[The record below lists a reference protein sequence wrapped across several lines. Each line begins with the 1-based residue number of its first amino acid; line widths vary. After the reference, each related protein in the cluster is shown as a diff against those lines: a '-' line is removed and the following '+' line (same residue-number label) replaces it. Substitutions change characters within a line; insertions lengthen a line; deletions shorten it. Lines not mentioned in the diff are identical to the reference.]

1 MQDKFGDRMKMY
13 ESFETG
19 RKFMPLLPVVARID
33 GRSFS
38 KFTKGLNRPYDE
50 RMSQA
55 MINTT
60 KRLVE
65 ATNARVGYTQ
75 SDEIT
80 LGWYSDDAKSQIF
93 FDGRIF
99 KMTSQLA
106 ALATLYFYQS
116 IQELIPDYA
125 KKNPTFDAR
134 VWQLPNL
141 TEAANVFLWRE
152 WDATKNSVS
161 MAAHDNF
168 SHKQLHQKN
177 QSDMQEML
185 FQKGINWNDYPDFFK
200 RGTYVRRITRETKFS
215 SEDIEKLPKN
225 HAARTNPDL
234 VVTRSVVEV
243 IKDFPPLS
251 TIYNRVGVLFSG
263 AYILTESDKDLKDII
278 SYEKV
283 LND

>member
-19 RKFMPLLPVVARID
+19 RKFLPTLPVVARID

-38 KFTKGLNRPYDE
+38 KFTKGLERPYDTK
-50 RMSQA
+50 MSMA
-55 MINTT
+55 MIETT
-60 KRLVE
+60 RRLVE
-65 ATNARVGYTQ
+65 ATNAKVGYTQ

-80 LGWYSDDAKSQIF
+80 LAWHSDDVKSQIF

-106 ALATLYFYQS
+106 ALATLYFYQEVVKS
-116 IQELIPDYA
+116 FPEYA

-161 MAAHDNF
+161 MAAHDEF
-168 SHKQLHQKN
+168 SHKELHKKN
-177 QSDMQEML
+177 QADMQEML
-185 FQKGINWNDYPDFFK
+185 FQKNINWNNFPDFFK
-200 RGTYVRRITRETKFS
+200 RGTYIRRSTKNIKFS
-215 SEDIEKLPKN
+215 TEDIEKLPKN

-243 IKDFPPLS
+243 EKFFPILS
-251 TIYNRVGVLFSG
+251 TISNRVNVLFNG
-263 AYILTESDKDLKDII
+263 AIPIGSHLIREDYM
-278 SYEKV
+278 
-283 LND
+283 

>member
-13 ESFETG
+13 EGYETD
-19 RKFMPLLPVVARID
+19 RKFIPLLPVVARID

-38 KFTKGLNRPYDE
+38 KFTKGLNRPYDIY
-50 RMSQA
+50 MSNA
-55 MINTT
+55 MIETT
-60 KRLVE
+60 RRLVE
-65 ATNARVGYTQ
+65 ATNAKVGYTQ

-80 LGWYSDDAKSQIF
+80 LGWYSDDVKSQIF

-106 ALATLYFYQS
+106 ALATLYFYQAVL
-116 IQELIPDYA
+116 ETFPEYDKYA

-152 WDATKNSVS
+152 WDATKNSIS

-200 RGTYVRRITRETKFS
+200 RGTYVRRSTKEIKFS
-215 SEDIEKLPKN
+215 TEDIEKLPKN

-243 IKDFPPLS
+243 EKNFPILS
-251 TIYNRVGVLFSG
+251 TIGNRAEVLFKG
-263 AYILTESDKDLKDII
+263 EAPIEYPFVD
-278 SYEKV
+278 Y
-283 LND
+283 

>member
-19 RKFMPLLPVVARID
+19 RKFIPTLPVVARID

-38 KFTKGLNRPYDE
+38 KFTKGLNRPYDI
-50 RMSQA
+50 RMSNA
-55 MINTT
+55 MIETT

-80 LGWYSDDAKSQIF
+80 LAWYSDDVKSQIF

-106 ALATLYFYQS
+106 ALATLYFYQNVM
-116 IQELIPDYA
+116 ETFPEYC

-168 SHKQLHQKN
+168 SHKELNKKN

-200 RGTYVRRITRETKFS
+200 RGTYVRRSTKNIKFS
-215 SEDIEKLPKN
+215 TEDIEKLPKN
-225 HAARTNPDL
+225 HAARNNPDL

-243 IKDFPPLS
+243 EKDFPILS
-251 TIYNRVGVLFSG
+251 SISNRVGVLFNG
-263 AYILTESDKDLKDII
+263 AMPIGSHLLQEDYM
-278 SYEKV
+278 
-283 LND
+283 